1 LPAAFGVFAI
11 VAACGSSQSPQAVMS
26 SLDGGG
32 GSDDA
37 PTDAQT
43 TPDEEAASSP
53 TEAAT
58 RQCTPGDGSG
68 GVSQTD
74 AGCEL
79 NLLSSGCSVR
89 CSCPE
94 DLCWCNGS
102 TTPVH
107 WGACPACGAE
117 AGGGLPPHPCF

>member
-1 LPAAFGVFAI
+1 MPAAFGVFAI
-11 VAACGSSQSPQAVMS
+11 VAACGTSQSRQPAGS
-26 SLDGGG
+26 SPDGGAG
-32 GSDDA
+32 DDGSPNDSQTA
-37 PTDAQT
+37 PTEGAAPNQT
-43 TPDEEAASSP
+43 ETS
-53 TEAAT
+53 TQ
-58 RQCTPGDGSG
+58 QCTPGDGSG

-79 NLLSSGCSVR
+79 NLFSSGCSVR

-94 DLCWCNGS
+94 DLCWCNGGS
-102 TTPVH
+102 TPVP